1 MRPRNDRRQQHIVV
15 ASDDHVQ
22 ASRVGLSLAR
32 RLHRPFLD
40 GTATPEAM
48 LAASDSDAESTP
60 RDAVCAWFH
69 TATRTSCGAVV
80 ATPAFVLGRRT
91 DDSGDTD
98 VWVVRLDGDPDDVGD
113 ADAHSDT
120 DTGVDV
126 RLAVRHDDVDQVV
139 DRIVTAWNAI
149 DT

>member
-1 MRPRNDRRQQHIVV
+1 MRPRNDRRQQHLVV
-15 ASDDHVQ
+15 ASDDHGQ

-32 RLHRPFLD
+32 PLHRPFLD

-48 LAASDSDAESTP
+48 LATADGDAESTP

-91 DDSGDTD
+91 DDAGDTD

-113 ADAHSDT
+113 ADSDA
-120 DTGVDV
+120 GVDV

-149 DT
+149 DP